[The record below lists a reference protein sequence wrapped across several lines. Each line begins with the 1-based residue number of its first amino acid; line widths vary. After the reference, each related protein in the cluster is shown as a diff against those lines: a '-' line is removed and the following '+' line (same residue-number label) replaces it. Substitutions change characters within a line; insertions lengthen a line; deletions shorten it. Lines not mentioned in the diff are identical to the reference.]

1 MTPHTNI
8 GETSHGKSVLLTRDE
23 RLRHMAIFGST
34 GVGKT
39 TFLLNIVAQDIA
51 RGDGLLV
58 IDPHGDFAAIGNQY
72 PGQLACAV
80 LGHGRLWHISWIL
93 MPIVTIH

>member
-1 MTPHTNI
+1 MTTHTNI
-8 GETSHGKSVLLTRDE
+8 GETANGKPVTLTREE

-51 RGDGLLV
+51 
-58 IDPHGDFAAIGNQY
+58 P
-72 PGQLACAV
+72 
-80 LGHGRLWHISWIL
+80 
-93 MPIVTIH
+93 